1 MLKFQPHCIL
11 PLAAALPISQSSCW
25 WSRFLP
31 SPHPPPSPTSLPLQ
45 LFVIG
50 FGAVGQA
57 WLRFIKHVSAKG
69 LLKGVSRIRYF
80 APEIKEK
87 HEDGI
92 FEFNPAPFVTRET
105 LVPLLDTVRAACA
118 ALCASS

>member
-1 MLKFQPHCIL
+1 M
-11 PLAAALPISQSSCW
+11 ADS
-25 WSRFLP
+25 P
-31 SPHPPPSPTSLPLQ
+31 SKKAKVTQ
-45 LFVIG
+45 RTLFVIG

-57 WLRFIKHVSAKG
+57 WLRFIKHVNGKG
-69 LLKGVSRIRYF
+69 LLTGVEKIRYF

-105 LVPLLDTVRAACA
+105 LVPLLDSVSFIIIILNYISIMILPFT
-118 ALCASS
+118 SPS